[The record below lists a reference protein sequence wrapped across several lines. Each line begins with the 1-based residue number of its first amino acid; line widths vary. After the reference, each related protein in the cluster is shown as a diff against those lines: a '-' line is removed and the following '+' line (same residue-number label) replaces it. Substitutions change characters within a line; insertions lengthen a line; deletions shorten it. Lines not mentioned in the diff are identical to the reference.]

1 MKSGRI
7 SAIGRHRFELDGKGV
22 RTLIVFSGCPLKC
35 KYCINPYTWKEPNN
49 NKTYTAVDL
58 LDKVSVDGI
67 YFEATNGGITF
78 GGGEPLLQAEFISDF
93 IDIAPRTWNYN
104 VETSL
109 AVPFDNVQM
118 LANKVSKFVV
128 DIKSLNE
135 DTYYAYTGVSLSLA
149 WDNLLKLKELIDV
162 SKIQVRVPLI
172 PGYAD
177 AESQNRT
184 VQELRRQGF
193 EDIDVFTYKAKAM

>member
-1 MKSGRI
+1 MKFAKI
-7 SAIGRHRFELDGKGV
+7 AAIGRHRFELDGKGV
-22 RTLIVFSGCPLKC
+22 RTLIVFCGCPLKC
-35 KYCINPYTWKEPNN
+35 KYCINPYTWKAPNN
-49 NKTYTAVDL
+49 SKTYTTGEL

-149 WDNLLKLKELIDV
+149 WDNLLKLKELIGV

-177 AESQNRT
+177 AESQKRT
-184 VQELRRQGF
+184 VLELKYHGF
-193 EDIDVFTYKAKAM
+193 EDIDVFTYKAEEM